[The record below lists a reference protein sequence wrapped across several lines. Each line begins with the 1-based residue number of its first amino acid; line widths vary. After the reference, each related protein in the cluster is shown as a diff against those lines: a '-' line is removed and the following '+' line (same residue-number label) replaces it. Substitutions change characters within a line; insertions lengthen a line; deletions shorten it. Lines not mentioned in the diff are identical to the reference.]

1 MRVALAQVAP
11 ALGDVEGNLERAA
24 AAIGAAAGRGA
35 EVVVFPELALSGYAL
50 GPGEKETAIAP
61 GDPRL
66 GALAPA
72 GGPAVVLGLHEAAAD
87 GSTYNSAAWIEDG
100 AVGHVQRKLY
110 LPTYGRFDEG
120 RRFRPGTALA
130 GLETRHG
137 RAAILVCNDAWQPV
151 VPWLAAQ
158 DGARVL
164 YVLASSGRSLPG
176 EAIDIPGTWDDL
188 LRTAAR
194 LLQVVVVFVNRAGE
208 EAGFRYWGGSRV
220 LGPLGEE
227 IARAPTDAE
236 ALLVAEVDL
245 GAVDAARAEMPLGGE
260 GRHDLVAS
268 VLAALAPRA

>member
-50 GPGEKETAIAP
+50 DPGETRTAVAP

-66 GALAPA
+66 GALAPP
-72 GGPAVVLGLHEAAAD
+72 GGPAVVLGLHEAAAG

-100 AVGHVQRKLY
+100 AVRHVQRKLY

-120 RRFRPGTALA
+120 RRFRAGTALA

-227 IARAPTDAE
+227 VARAPADAE
-236 ALLVAEVDL
+236 ALVVADVDL
-245 GAVDAARAEMPLGGE
+245 GAVDEARAEMPLGGE

-268 VLAALAPRA
+268 LLAGLAQRA